1 MPWWRSRGWGRGGV
15 TGDEGDPRIEYVSA
29 PGAATAQG
37 PRWGSAMGE
46 EESDE
51 SPDDDVDPGSKSV
64 IHLTADLVYGL
75 DGDEPPPE
83 ARGQRHE
90 TPASTASTAAG
101 FPRAS
106 AEAATAP
113 SSVWPI
119 ASGDPSRAVP
129 FPVFTGR
136 AAPFYPQ
143 AASASMEAGSGKGTQ
158 GGTSSADARQSSS
171 AAAHAAAEE
180 VARERRRAEVDEW
193 ERQRARRDAVREAT
207 ISSQDKR
214 RLAEEEVWRE
224 RTARLAA
231 MRASAEVIS
240 AQAAERKE
248 MESDRIKRVAEGLRS
263 LEYEAP
269 STSRVPC
276 STSRQEVI
284 ECLRSELGRSDP
296 LACRAAV
303 DRFSACANL
312 RAGFNQL
319 VALDVEA
326 LSRGETRIQAGEG
339 RGAGSA

>member
-1 MPWWRSRGWGRGGV
+1 
-15 TGDEGDPRIEYVSA
+15 
-29 PGAATAQG
+29 
-37 PRWGSAMGE
+37 MGE

-83 ARGQRHE
+83 LRGQRNE

-101 FPRAS
+101 FSRAP

-113 SSVWPI
+113 SSVWPT
-119 ASGDPSRAVP
+119 ASGAPSRAVP

-143 AASASMEAGSGKGTQ
+143 AASASDAWEAGSGEGTQ
-158 GGTSSADARQSSS
+158 GGTSPADASQTSS

-180 VARERRRAEVDEW
+180 LARERRRAEVDEW

-207 ISSQDKR
+207 ISSQDER

-276 STSRQEVI
+276 SKSRQEVI
-284 ECLRSELGRSDP
+284 ECQRNELGRSDP
-296 LACRAAV
+296 LTCRAAV

-312 RAGFNQL
+312 RAGFDQL

-326 LSRGETRIQAGEG
+326 LSRGTTRIQAGEG
-339 RGAGSA
+339 RGAGRA